1 MSSASPRHVVAIF
14 GGACAGSTA
23 ADVLASHGVEV
34 VVFEQNARPYGKIE
48 DGLPRWHRDQRRMEY
63 GRIDARLDRPGVH
76 FVPRTRLGRDLQF
89 DDVVS
94 WGWSAVL
101 LANGAWRDRP
111 LEVPDADR
119 WIGRGLAY
127 QNPFIY
133 WFNHKDEGG
142 YDGPTF
148 EVPPGAICIGGG
160 LASIDVVKVFQLELY
175 GRALHE
181 REIAVDMYEL
191 EHRGIPAVC
200 KEHGIDDP
208 HQLGVADSWL
218 TYRRRV
224 EDMPIAPMP
233 DNATPEQRSKIEA
246 VRRRML
252 AKAQDKYLFHMRPQ
266 VVPRALIVEEDHVA
280 GVRFVETQVT
290 GGRLVELDDHV
301 VELHSPLVVSAIGS
315 LPEPIP
321 GVVMK
326 GVYYDYADWDTGR
339 YGHRA
344 DVFGVGNV
352 VTGRGNIKAS
362 EVHAKAV
369 SAHLVGHYLGVG
381 PRDEERSIDGVT
393 ASAEAAGAAQAQ
405 EVLAH
410 VARQPPLEPA
420 AADALIARARARQD
434 AVGYRD
440 GYTAWIGAV
449 SPAGFA

>member
-1 MSSASPRHVVAIF
+1 MSTASSRHVVAIF

-23 ADVLASHGVEV
+23 ADVLAAHGVEV

-63 GRIDARLDRPGVH
+63 GRIDARLNRPGVH
-76 FVPRTRLGRDLQF
+76 FVPRTRLGRDLDF
-89 DDVVS
+89 EEVAS

-119 WIGRGLAY
+119 WVGRGLVY

-133 WFNHKDEGG
+133 WFNHKDEPG
-142 YDGPTF
+142 YDGPAF

-160 LASIDVVKVFQLELY
+160 LASIDVIKVFQLELY

-181 REIAVDMYEL
+181 REIDVDMYEL

-200 KEHGIDDP
+200 RDHGIDDP

-252 AKAQDKYLFHMRPQ
+252 AKAQDKYLFHLRPQ
-266 VVPRALIVEEDHVA
+266 VVPRVLIVEEDHVA
-280 GVRFVETQVT
+280 GVRFVETQQMA
-290 GGRLVELDDHV
+290 GRLVELDDHV
-301 VELHSPLVVSAIGS
+301 VDLHSPLVVSAIGS

-369 SAHLVGHYLGVG
+369 SAHLTTRYLGVG
-381 PRDEERSIDGVT
+381 DEHESRDLQGLT
-393 ASAEAAGAAQAQ
+393 ASAEAAGANRAS

-410 VARQPPLEPA
+410 VQGRAPL
-420 AADALIARARARQD
+420 AADVADELIARARARQE
-434 AVGYRD
+434 AIGYRD
-440 GYTAWIGAV
+440 GYAAWIARV
-449 SPAGFA
+449 TPSDRA